1 MICHMFT
8 SIKGKAPPG
17 VGAFPWEHVI
27 DALSLMTGET
37 WAPPFKNGAKLI

>member
-27 DALSLMTGET
+27 DALSLIQAKRG
-37 WAPPFKNGAKLI
+37 PPFKNGAELI